1 MFLLSR
7 RVLKLI
13 VTKIKIK
20 EDKLGGEYCYT
31 REDVIYDRT
40 GHDFK
45 HQLRIKIPLKKNI
58 PPEIIL
64 QENEK
69 EDTTKIKDELR
80 KIKNQIIQEK
90 EDYIKNYLYVNEK
103 YRVDSSSSTPKRTNI
118 QHVCQSRKNQAL
130 DSCA

>member
-13 VTKIKIK
+13 VSKIKIK

-45 HQLRIKIPLKKNI
+45 HQLRIKIPLKK
-58 PPEIIL
+58 
-64 QENEK
+64 
-69 EDTTKIKDELR
+69 KIKARDYTIQKHQFGILYSINKR
-80 KIKNQIIQEK
+80 RFICSGKN
-90 EDYIKNYLYVNEK
+90 
-103 YRVDSSSSTPKRTNI
+103 
-118 QHVCQSRKNQAL
+118 
-130 DSCA
+130 